1 MTFAAILQ
9 IMAFF
14 PIFLSVEWTIVR
26 GKESGTEQAASQVKM
41 QCLEKTFCPDV
52 SPLYYSTPQ
61 NHDSYRGRKKSHC
74 PSPPKLPRTLQV
86 HPIVHWL
93 PLLDHSWIFNSSN
106 HSRSS
111 CKTKHWGH
119 LQECQLLWH
128 HLYFPG
134 SLRNPSLWYLV
145 HIPTC
150 IHSLVH

>member
-14 PIFLSVEWTIVR
+14 PIFLSVEWTIVG

-41 QCLEKTFCPDV
+41 QYLEKTFCPDV

-74 PSPPKLPRTLQV
+74 PSPPKLPRTLQI

-93 PLLDHSWIFNSSN
+93 PLLDHPWIFNSSN
-106 HSRSS
+106 HSCSS

-119 LQECQLLWH
+119 LQECQLLGH
-128 HLYFPG
+128 HLYFLG
-134 SLRNPSLWYLV
+134 SLRNSEFVIPHSYPYSYSCMV
-145 HIPTC
+145 H
-150 IHSLVH
+150 